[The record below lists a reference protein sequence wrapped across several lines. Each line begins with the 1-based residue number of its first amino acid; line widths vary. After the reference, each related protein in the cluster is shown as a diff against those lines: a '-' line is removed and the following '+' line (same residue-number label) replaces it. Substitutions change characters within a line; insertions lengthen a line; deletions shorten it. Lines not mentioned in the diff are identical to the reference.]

1 MGKIGY
7 KNFLTTDS
15 QGRSVRVEALF
26 RGLIPTSERVLYGKR
41 KILGSELYL
50 AGLRLLDGD
59 LLIIVTNE
67 TPGDAIKK
75 YSLRWQIETLFGCL
89 KSKGFHFED
98 THITNLERIK
108 KLFVLL
114 AIAFCWSH
122 KTGEWQHKIK
132 PIQIKKHGRPAVSLF
147 RCGLDYIIN
156 AVMKIFHQPNL
167 FKKCLDKINRYGG
180 KNVLGIPIEMCG

>member
-1 MGKIGY
+1 
-7 KNFLTTDS
+7 
-15 QGRSVRVEALF
+15 VRVEALF